1 MPKWLLNTLGF
12 VYEKVPKKFR
22 PFLKKL
28 FYLSVI
34 RIEALFTLK
43 KIYNGKRVEFVD
55 FEIANLE
62 PFEFLGP
69 GNAEVMV
76 ESFCSVVSPGTESA
90 VLCGM
95 PGARK
100 SFPYYPGYST
110 AGIIT
115 KTGGRVKNFSVG
127 DRVAGRIH
135 HMSHEVLTPRHLF
148 KIPENVAYEEAG
160 FIELGIIILQGVRKA
175 GIKPGDKVAVV
186 GQGLI
191 GQLSNRLVRLVGASQ
206 IIAVASSSNRSDT
219 ALLSGSVDEY
229 IALSDKKNIASE
241 IQADVVI
248 EAVGTPLAVITALEC
263 VCNGGKVVLLGSSR
277 GLGRNIDWWNLAQK
291 RDITVIGAHIS
302 AMPDKDASPGRWTY
316 QQEGELFLQLLSSGR
331 LKVADLITWRAKPEE
346 CNAVYEV
353 LAAGGRQHVGIMFEW
368 QKNIPENS
376 QSSLRAI

>member
-1 MPKWLLNTLGF
+1 MHSWLINILGA
-12 VYEKVPKKFR
+12 VYEKVPKEIR

-28 FYLSVI
+28 FYFLVI
-34 RIEALFTLK
+34 RIEALFTFK
-43 KIYNGKRVEFVD
+43 KIYKGERVEFID

-69 GNAEVMV
+69 GKTEVMV
-76 ESFCSVVSPGTESA
+76 ESYCSVVSPGTESA

-115 KTGGRVKNFSVG
+115 RKGNKVNNFSVG
-127 DRVAGRIH
+127 DRIAGRIH
-135 HMSHEVLTPRHLF
+135 HMSHEVLNPKLLF
-148 KIPENVAYEEAG
+148 KIPENVAYDEAC
-160 FIELGIIILQGVRKA
+160 FIELGIIILQGIRKA

-191 GQLSNRLVRLVGASQ
+191 GQLSNRLARVVGAVR
-206 IIAVASSSNRSDT
+206 IIAVASSANRSDT
-219 ALLSGSVDEY
+219 AFLSGSVDEY
-229 IALSDKKNIASE
+229 IALSEKKKSTNE

-248 EAVGTPLAVITALEC
+248 EAVGTPHAIVTALEC
-263 VCNGGKVVLLGSSR
+263 VRKGGKVILLGSSR
-277 GLGRNIDWWNLAQK
+277 GLGRNVDWWNLAQK
-291 RDITVIGAHIS
+291 RNVMVIGAHIS
-302 AMPDKDASPGRWTY
+302 AIPDKDSSPGRWTY
-316 QQEGELFLQLLSSGR
+316 QQEGELFLQLLNRER
-331 LKVADLITWRAKPEE
+331 LIVSDLITWRAKPKE

-368 QKNIPENS
+368 QENLHRKS
-376 QSSLRAI
+376 